1 MRKYS
6 NADLYMLKR
15 TCYIGYNKVLSAIL
29 DFSNINLFQGMKKGL
44 NLYSNC
50 KLMRQTCN

>member
-6 NADLYMLKR
+6 NADLYMLKW

-29 DFSNINLFQGMKKGL
+29 EFSNISLFQGMKKCL
-44 NLYSNC
+44 NLYNNC
-50 KLMRQTCN
+50 KLMR

>member
-6 NADLYMLKR
+6 NADLYMLKW